1 MSRTIDRP
9 VQDNQQTDP
18 PKAYTAPTLDK
29 RVKLA
34 DVSESGPVVISG
46 ILINGF

>member
-1 MSRTIDRP
+1 MSPTHDQS
-9 VQDNQQTDP
+9 VEGKQQ

-29 RVKLA
+29 RDNLV

-46 ILINGF
+46 IVISGD